1 MVELVDLWLPIL
13 LSSVGIYVFSSLA
26 WMVLPHHRPDFQK
39 LEKEDEVMDFV
50 RGLGVTEGNFMFPY
64 CGNPKEMNSEEF
76 NKKWETGP
84 RGHLCVFP
92 DCSMGGNMAKTY
104 AVWLLSVFSIAYL
117 ATMGITD
124 QAAPLL
130 VFRFFA
136 TASLLTYFVAVVPG
150 SIWYR
155 SRIKGHLID
164 AIACSLIVGAIFAW
178 QWPYTEATA

>member
-13 LSSVGIYVFSSLA
+13 LSSVAIFIVSSMC
-26 WMVLPHHRPDFQK
+26 WTMLPHHRPDLQK
-39 LEKEDEVMDFV
+39 LDKEDEVIEFV
-50 RGLGVTEGNFMFPY
+50 RGLGVADGNYTFPY
-64 CGNPKEMNSEEF
+64 CGNPEDFKNSDLK
-76 NKKWETGP
+76 KKWEDGP
-84 RGHLCVFP
+84 RGLLCTFP
-92 DCSMGGNMAKTY
+92 LASMGGNMAKTFV
-104 AVWLLSVFSIAYL
+104 VWLLSVFSIAYL

-150 SIWYR
+150 SIWYH

-164 AIACSLIVGAIFAW
+164 AIAYALIVGAIFAW
-178 QWPYTEATA
+178 RWPYVEAV